1 MWGAKRSQ
9 GVRNCEMW
17 QIVPYNCA
25 SESNIVEVQIF
36 YISAD
41 HPHYFALFVTWF
53 NWLWKDIWIHVA
65 ENCFFSSS
73 YNNGISL
80 ESKYLKTLLYSDKS
94 LMSLRNTS
102 YCVARLLIWL
112 LYRHASVSG
121 TYPSTSVGRAVGPS
135 YFRISILSASL
146 RPHKASRRQCS
157 GRHGGWHGGRHGGA
171 NLGH

>member
-102 YCVARLLIWL
+102 SCCWFDFFLAKLQLSQSQISKAII
-112 LYRHASVSG
+112 ASERKS
-121 TYPSTSVGRAVGPS
+121 
-135 YFRISILSASL
+135 FNLEFDNQQRIFSEVTQK
-146 RPHKASRRQCS
+146 P
-157 GRHGGWHGGRHGGA
+157 
-171 NLGH
+171 